1 MGLEDLIVRLRIDE
15 DNWNKENKSNK
26 MVAKVN
32 IVESSNKGHKKK
44 FDGQQQQNKNQ
55 KKFKSY
61 CYNCGKPNHMS
72 KM

>member
-1 MGLEDLIVRLRIDE
+1 
-15 DNWNKENKSNK
+15 

-32 IVESSNKGHKKK
+32 IVESNNKGHKKK

-61 CYNCGKPNHMS
+61 CYNCGKPNHMA
-72 KM
+72 KNCMKPKKGKEQVNIVQENLVLFYFF